1 LDTMEVTVREA
12 APDEIRSLAEAG
24 EADLGV
30 TVPDGFTAAVSA
42 GDPVRLDVVE
52 GDDTGIEVDV
62 LLSVL
67 RGTLERFSAGA
78 VAAAAGAAVGV
89 PPGELAA
96 LAQEVGS
103 APPSVTLAQGQGSSE
118 QLSTSGALVAGQAG
132 LFLLFTVGF
141 GVLGLLAEREQGTLA
156 RLRS

>member
-1 LDTMEVTVREA
+1 MTLSDLRQRIRDKSVIIFALVVPLALMGVLNLVIGDSDEVDLQPVTVAVAVPEDDQLGRALVEVLGSLDTMEVTVREA

-42 GDPVRLDVVE
+42 GDPVRLEVVE

-67 RGTLERFSAGA
+67 DRKKHTS
-78 VAAAAGAAVGV
+78 
-89 PPGELAA
+89 EL
-96 LAQEVGS
+96 QS
-103 APPSVTLAQGQGSSE
+103 
-118 QLSTSGALVAGQAG
+118 
-132 LFLLFTVGF
+132 
-141 GVLGLLAEREQGTLA
+141 REK
-156 RLRS
+156 